1 MENMTLE
8 QELTAR
14 IFVHKVAVVGGVLM
28 KDYID
33 RQHGE
38 VNSPEF
44 TVEEQADQYS
54 NEVIQKA
61 MANGT
66 FEDLYHRAWESI
78 KDTLDENTKVI

>member
-33 RQHGE
+33 HQHGE
-38 VNSPEF
+38 VNLPEF

-61 MANGT
+61 MADGT
-66 FEDLYHRAWESI
+66 FEDLYRRAWESI